1 MIFALDTS
9 ILSELLKANP
19 RIVARFDAVPEED
32 DVAISAV
39 SWFEVLRGRVASA
52 LTAADSTQL
61 RVAHDRFITDR
72 DELDEFPALDF
83 TSAVGEH
90 FDRLRANKK
99 LKKIGRE
106 DLLIACF
113 ALAHKA
119 TLVTRNLKDFQ
130 LVPGL
135 AVENWAD

>member
-1 MIFALDTS
+1 MILALDTN

-19 RIVARFDAVPEED
+19 RIVARFDAVPEAD
-32 DVAISAV
+32 DVVITAV
-39 SWFEVLRGRVASA
+39 SWFEVLRGRVSSV

-61 RVAHDRFITDR
+61 RASHDRFVTDR
-72 DELDEFPALDF
+72 ERLEGFPSLDF
-83 TSAVGEH
+83 TPAVGDH

-119 TLVTRNLKDFQ
+119 TLVTRNLKDFK